1 MEEAKKEGKE
11 ETWVLLNQSSL
22 VAVAASAVAAFF
34 GGPAGEDSVDTRRVA
49 FLTVREVLQL
59 VHLRED
65 SSTSPCG
72 GGDDD
77 NDDDGG
83 V

>member
-1 MEEAKKEGKE
+1 M
-11 ETWVLLNQSSL
+11 NQSSL